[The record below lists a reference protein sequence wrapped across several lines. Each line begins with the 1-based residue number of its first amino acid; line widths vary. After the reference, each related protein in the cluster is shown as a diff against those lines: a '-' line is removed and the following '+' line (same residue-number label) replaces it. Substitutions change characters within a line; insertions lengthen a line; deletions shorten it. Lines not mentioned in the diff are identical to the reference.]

1 MSSPTSWS
9 SGRYDAIGD
18 HIATIADDVLSA
30 VSRLLPLHGA
40 AVVDLACG
48 TGSVALA
55 ASAAGARVTGV
66 DITPELI
73 ALAAEK
79 ATASAVDWVT
89 ADA

>member
-18 HIATIADDVLSA
+18 HIATIGADVVSA
-30 VSRLLPLHGA
+30 VSRLLPLDGA

-55 ASAAGARVTGV
+55 ASAAGALVTGV

-79 ATASAVDWVT
+79 ATASG
-89 ADA
+89 